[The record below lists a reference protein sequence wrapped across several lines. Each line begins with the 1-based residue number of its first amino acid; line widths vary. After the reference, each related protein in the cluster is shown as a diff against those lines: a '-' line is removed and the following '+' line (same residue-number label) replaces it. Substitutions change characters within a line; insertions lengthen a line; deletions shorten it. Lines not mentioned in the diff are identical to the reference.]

1 MICPSFGA
9 VWIFRVAR
17 ACLRKLCSPSPTR
30 IDYELDNNPP
40 AGSKGLTLLPFRLS
54 KAKRFE
60 RLVEPHM
67 DSLYRFAYRLTG
79 VQHDAEDLVQ
89 DVLVKLFPRLSEL
102 EGVDK
107 PRPWLKRV
115 LYRQFVDQFR
125 RRSRQID
132 RPVSELVDADSQVD
146 WLDSLESETF
156 GPHAVYEQQ
165 QLGPAVDRVLATLP
179 PDQRTLLLLHDVDG
193 WRHDEIAMVLDVPV
207 GTVKSRLHR
216 CRNQLR
222 KKLQRELEPIPPS
235 GRVGV

>member
-1 MICPSFGA
+1 MQSADNSDRLKSFITPLTGL
-9 VWIFRVAR
+9 I
-17 ACLRKLCSPSPTR
+17 
-30 IDYELDNNPP
+30 
-40 AGSKGLTLLPFRLS
+40 GLTLILFRLS

-60 RLVEPHM
+60 HLVEPHL

-89 DVLVKLFPRLSEL
+89 DVLVKLYPRLAEL

-125 RRSRQID
+125 RRGRQID
-132 RPVSELVDADSQVD
+132 RPVSELVDAESQID
-146 WLDSLESETF
+146 WLDSLESDAA
-156 GPHAVYEQQ
+156 GPQAIFEQNR
-165 QLGPAVDRVLATLP
+165 LGPALDRVLSSLP

-193 WRHDEIAMVLDVPV
+193 WRHDEIALVLDIPV

-216 CRNQLR
+216 CRGQLR

-235 GRVGV
+235 GRVEV